1 MVKMTTNEKDVI
13 YLKIALE
20 GEVKKRFLLV
30 KKKLGIES
38 NSDLVRLLISQ
49 EHDKLFGSP

>member
-1 MVKMTTNEKDVI
+1 MTTNEKDVI